1 MRLRG
6 LLVDLL
12 LHLPWGRGSERY
24 RRRKRRRYAARHPPP
39 SSPETGAAAD
49 GPLRFAVSASPQIS
63 IVIASY
69 GNLPRVVDCLRSIA
83 RHPPAADFE
92 VIVLEDCSSDPA
104 MPDLERVEG
113 LRFMRNATNLG
124 YLRTVNAAARQAR
137 GELLWLLNDDTLVM
151 AGAADG
157 LVETLASLPAASAV
171 GSLLLNPDGS
181 VQEAGSI
188 VRQDGTADSNCGT
201 DPLDS
206 ANRYRHEADF
216 CSAASLMLR
225 RADFEAL
232 GGYDETFA
240 PAYYEDTDL
249 AFRLR
254 AAGGSVVV
262 QPASRVVH
270 LGGGSHGH
278 SQAMRLIER
287 NRHAFVEKWRTVLG
301 ADHFGRD
308 HDSFAARDRLGRR
321 EAVLVVCRGDDG
333 AEVAKRL
340 AAGDCIVKLWS
351 EDRQAAASMADRL
364 GALGIEVVS
373 ANGEE
378 TLPRWLSQ
386 HAVALTGMLIA
397 SSATPSDRRRWEGL
411 AARHSLPLSPWR
423 PPASD
428 GVDAS
433 AAG

>member
-12 LHLPWGRGSERY
+12 LLLPWGRGRERY
-24 RRRKRRRYAARHPPP
+24 RRRKRRRYAARHLHVP
-39 SSPETGAAAD
+39 SRETSAAED
-49 GPLRFAVSASPQIS
+49 GPLRFPVSASPRVS

-69 GNLPRVVDCLRSIA
+69 GNLPRAMDCLRSIA
-83 RHPPAADFE
+83 RHPPAVDFE
-92 VIVLEDCSSDPA
+92 VIVLDDCSGDPA
-104 MPDLERVEG
+104 MAELERVEG
-113 LRFMRNATNLG
+113 LRFMRNAANLG

-137 GELLWLLNDDTLVM
+137 GELLWLLNDDTLVT
-151 AGAADG
+151 AGAADA
-157 LVETLASLPAASAV
+157 LVDTLDRLPAASAV

-232 GGYDETFA
+232 GGYDEMFA

-254 AAGGSVVV
+254 AAGGAVVV
-262 QPASRVVH
+262 QPASKVVH

-287 NRHAFVEKWRTVLG
+287 NRLTFVQKWRTVLV
-301 ADHFGRD
+301 ADHFDPD
-308 HDSFAARDRLGRR
+308 HDSFAARDRVGGR
-321 EAVLVVCRGDDG
+321 EAVLVLCRGDEG
-333 AEVAKRL
+333 AEAALRL

-351 EDRQAAASMADRL
+351 EDRHAAAQMADRL

-386 HAVALTGMLIA
+386 HAVALTSMLIA
-397 SSATPSDRRRWEGL
+397 GSATPSDRCRWEGL
-411 AARHSLPLSPWR
+411 AARHRVPLSPGR
-423 PPASD
+423 SPAS
-428 GVDAS
+428 GGPDAS

>member
-12 LHLPWGRGSERY
+12 LLLPWGRGSERY
-24 RRRKRRRYAARHPPP
+24 RRRKRRRYARHLPVP
-39 SSPETGAAAD
+39 SRESSTAGD
-49 GPLRFAVSASPQIS
+49 SPLRLPVSTSPRIS
-63 IVIASY
+63 ILIASY
-69 GNLPRVVDCLRSIA
+69 GNLPRVIDCLRSIV

-92 VIVLEDCSSDPA
+92 VIVLEDCSGDPA
-104 MPDLERVEG
+104 MADLERVEG
-113 LRFMRNATNLG
+113 LRFMRNATNVG
-124 YLRTVNAAARQAR
+124 YLRSVNAAARQAR
-137 GELLWLLNDDTLVM
+137 GELLWLLNDDTLVT
-151 AGAADG
+151 AGAADA
-157 LVETLASLPAASAV
+157 LVETLAHLPRASAV

-188 VRQDGTADSNCGT
+188 VWRDGTTVSNGGT
-201 DPLDS
+201 DAHDS
-206 ANRYRHEADF
+206 ANRYRHEADY

-225 RADFEAL
+225 RADFDAL

-262 QPASRVVH
+262 QPASKVVH

-278 SQAMRLIER
+278 SRAMRLIER
-287 NRHAFVEKWRTVLG
+287 NRSAFVGKWRAVLD
-301 ADHFGRD
+301 ADHCGPD
-308 HDSFAARDRLGRR
+308 HDSFAARDRAGRR
-321 EAVLVVCRGDDG
+321 ETVLVVSRGTEG
-333 AEVAKRL
+333 AETAVRL
-340 AAGDCIVKLWS
+340 AAGDRIVKLWS
-351 EDRQAAASMADRL
+351 EDRHAAEQMADRL

-378 TLPRWLSQ
+378 RLGRWLSQ
-386 HAVALTGMLIA
+386 HGVALTSLLIA
-397 SSATPSDRRRWEGL
+397 GSATPSDRRRWQGL
-411 AARHSLPLSPWR
+411 AGRHRVPLSPGR
-423 PPASD
+423 SPAS
-428 GVDAS
+428 GGPDAS